1 MKPPT
6 QKLIL
11 ITGSPCVG
19 KTAAADL
26 LFESLEN
33 CAYLDGDWV
42 WRVNPFSIQ
51 DPHLR
56 NGDKSMSFVLSNYLK
71 SKFDYVIFSSVV
83 VMGDPIRKAILK
95 DITAKHYTTLA
106 FTLTCSEETL
116 AQRHR
121 QRGDENEVSFHWLR
135 QAPYPGDYVIHTDGK
150 TPAQVAEEIKE
161 IIR

>member
-1 MKPPT
+1 MK
-6 QKLIL
+6 QKLII

-19 KTAAADL
+19 KTTVAEI

-42 WRVNPFSIQ
+42 WRVNPFSIE
-51 DPHLR
+51 DPRLR

-83 VMGDPIRKAILK
+83 VIGESIRKAILK
-95 DITAKHYTTLA
+95 DITAKGCETIA

-116 AQRHR
+116 VRRHR

-135 QAPYPGDYVIHTDGK
+135 MAPHPGDHVIHTDGK
-150 TPAQVAEEIKE
+150 TPAQIAEKIKAR
-161 IIR
+161 IFC

>member
-1 MKPPT
+1 MKQ

-19 KTAAADL
+19 KTTVADI
-26 LFESLEN
+26 LFESLGN
-33 CAYLDGDWV
+33 CAHLDGDWV
-42 WRVNPFSIQ
+42 WRVNPFSIR
-51 DPHLR
+51 DPRLR

-71 SKFDYVIFSSVV
+71 SNFDYVIFSSVV
-83 VMGDPIRKAILK
+83 VMGDPIRRDILK
-95 DITAKHYTTLA
+95 GITAKHYTTLA

-121 QRGDENEVSFHWLR
+121 QRGDETEVSFHWLR

-150 TPAQVAEEIKE
+150 TPVQTAGEIKR
-161 IIR
+161 IIL

>member
-1 MKPPT
+1 MNPPT

-19 KTAAADL
+19 KTTVADI
-26 LFESLEN
+26 LFESLGN

-51 DPHLR
+51 DPRLR

-116 AQRHR
+116 ARRHR

-135 QAPYPGDYVIHTDGK
+135 QAPHPGDHVIHTDGK
-150 TPAQVAEEIKE
+150 TPAQVAGEIKR
-161 IIR
+161 IIL